1 MSETKIAGS
10 EPEVKQIMLAPGWR
24 CFIADSMHDFDE
36 TEFEEV
42 AVVGWALVDGK
53 ITLQIWDGGEVREAE
68 DIDSPDGYSFVRIV
82 PPTEKLGA
90 YELVGLRLQCMRN
103 AEFRRGKSNG
113 AAGGAR

>member
-1 MSETKIAGS
+1 MSETKIASS

-24 CFIADSMHDFDE
+24 CFVADSMHDFDE

-82 PPTEKLGA
+82 PPTEKP
-90 YELVGLRLQCMRN
+90 ELVGLRLQCMRN
-103 AEFRRGKSNG
+103 AEFRRSKSKS
-113 AAGGAR
+113 AVAGGVR

>member
-10 EPEVKQIMLAPGWR
+10 EPEVKQIMSAPGWR
-24 CFIADSMHDFDE
+24 CFVADSMHDFDE

-82 PPTEKLGA
+82 PPTEKL
-90 YELVGLRLQCMRN
+90 ELVGLRLQCMRN
-103 AEFRRGKSNG
+103 AESRRGKSKG